1 MAATGCT
8 TRTVVLARPPSSPE
22 GVAPGWGL
30 SRQRRR
36 ATLAAMDIDIP
47 APGEARHVIPGL
59 RWMRFPLPFPPNDV
73 NVWLLEDGHGV
84 LAIDAA
90 IANDETRGHW
100 RRALAGEAFGNRPLT
115 GLLVTHFHPD
125 HAGLMGWLSAEHG
138 LTPMMT
144 RIEWL
149 QARSLWFDTGVDMI
163 DHQAEFARIAG
174 APDEY
179 CAFLRGRGAL
189 YVRAVS
195 PLPRAFRAI
204 ADGDELTIGG
214 RAWRVLTG
222 QGHAP
227 DMACL
232 FCAEARV
239 LIAADQV
246 LPRISPYVG
255 LHAGEPMADPLGA
268 FLDTLNRFRALPED
282 TLVLPSHG
290 APFLGLHARLDA
302 LAAHHADRLSALEE
316 ACRAP
321 ATAHALLPALFRRPF
336 DHRNLGFGLGETLA
350 HLRRL
355 EAMGRVV
362 RMPGSDG
369 VIAWGRT

>member
-1 MAATGCT
+1 MNIEPPLPGQ
-8 TRTVVLARPPSSPE
+8 ARE
-22 GVAPGWGL
+22 
-30 SRQRRR
+30 
-36 ATLAAMDIDIP
+36 I
-47 APGEARHVIPGL
+47 IPGL
-59 RWMRFPLPFPPNDV
+59 RWMRFPLPFPPHDV
-73 NVWLLEDGHGV
+73 NVWLLEDGAGW

-90 IANDETRGHW
+90 IANDATRDHW
-100 RRALAGEAFGNRPLT
+100 RSALAGEAFGGRPLT

-125 HAGLMGWLSAEHG
+125 HAGLMGWLAAEHD

-149 QARSLWFDTGVDMI
+149 QARSLWFDTGPEMI

-174 APDEY
+174 APAGY

-189 YVRAVS
+189 YVRAVA
-195 PLPRAFRAI
+195 PLPRAFACI
-204 ADGDELTIGG
+204 ADGDVLRIGG
-214 RAWRVLTG
+214 RDWRVLTG

-232 FCAEARV
+232 FCDEARV

-246 LPRISPYVG
+246 LPRISPYIG

-268 FLDTLNRFRALPED
+268 FLATLDRFRALPED

-290 APFLGLHARLDA
+290 LPFTPLHARLDA
-302 LAAHHADRLSALEE
+302 LVLHHAERLAALEE
-316 ACRAP
+316 ACRTP
-321 ATAHALLPALFRRPF
+321 ATAHALLPALFRRPL
-336 DHRNLGFGLGETLA
+336 DLRNLGFGLGETLA

-355 EAMGRVV
+355 EATGRIE
-362 RMPGSDG
+362 RLPDADG
-369 VIAWGRT
+369 VITWGRT

>member
-1 MAATGCT
+1 
-8 TRTVVLARPPSSPE
+8 
-22 GVAPGWGL
+22 
-30 SRQRRR
+30 
-36 ATLAAMDIDIP
+36 MDI
-47 APGEARHVIPGL
+47 APPLPGQAREILPGL
-59 RWMRFPLPFPPNDV
+59 RWMRFPLPFPPHDV
-73 NVWLLEDGHGV
+73 NVWLLEDGPGWF
-84 LAIDAA
+84 AIDAA

-100 RRALAGEAFGNRPLT
+100 RTALHGEAFGNRPLT
-115 GLLVTHFHPD
+115 SLLVTHFHPD

-149 QARSLWFDTGVDMI
+149 QARSLWFDTGPEMI

-174 APDEY
+174 APEEY

-195 PLPRAFRAI
+195 PLPRAFAAI
-204 ADGDELTIGG
+204 ADGDVLTIGG
-214 RAWRVLTG
+214 RDWRVLTG

-246 LPRISPYVG
+246 LPRISPYIG

-268 FLDTLNRFRALPED
+268 FLATLEHFRALPED

-290 APFLGLHARLDA
+290 LPFTPLHARLDA
-302 LAAHHADRLSALEE
+302 LAAHHADRLAALED
-316 ACRAP
+316 ACAAP
-321 ATAHALLPALFRRPF
+321 ATAHALLPALFRRPL
-336 DHRNLGFGLGETLA
+336 DQRNLGFGLGEALA

-355 EAMGRVV
+355 EAAGRVE
-362 RMPGSDG
+362 RMPGADG
-369 VIAWGRT
+369 VIAWGRK

>member
-1 MAATGCT
+1 
-8 TRTVVLARPPSSPE
+8 
-22 GVAPGWGL
+22 
-30 SRQRRR
+30 
-36 ATLAAMDIDIP
+36 MDIE
-47 APGEARHVIPGL
+47 APPPGQAREIIPGL
-59 RWMRFPLPFPPNDV
+59 RWMRFPLPFPPHDV
-73 NVWLLEDGHGV
+73 NVWLLEDGPGW

-90 IANDETRGHW
+90 IANDATRGHW
-100 RRALAGEAFGNRPLT
+100 RTALAGEATGGRPLS

-125 HAGLMGWLSAEHG
+125 HAGLMGWLSAEHV

-149 QARSLWFDTGVDMI
+149 QARSLWFDTGAEMI

-174 APDEY
+174 VPADY

-189 YVRAVS
+189 YVRSVS
-195 PLPRAFRAI
+195 PLPRAFAAI
-204 ADGDELTIGG
+204 ADGDVLTIGG
-214 RAWRVLTG
+214 RDWRVLTG

-232 FCAEARV
+232 YCDEARV

-268 FLDTLNRFRALPED
+268 FLATLERFRALPQD
-282 TLVLPSHG
+282 TRVLPSHG

-302 LAAHHADRLSALEE
+302 LTAHHADRLSALED
-316 ACRAP
+316 ACREP
-321 ATAHALLPALFRRPF
+321 ATAHALLPALFRRPL
-336 DHRNLGFGLGETLA
+336 DQRNLGFGLGETLA

-355 EAMGRVV
+355 EAMGRVE
-362 RMPGSDG
+362 RMPGADG
-369 VIAWGRT
+369 VIAWGRR